1 MSPHRS
7 IGVCNLCNTVEVV
20 RFHLI
25 TASRVGWRG
34 LLFMCACV
42 LTERACRVLHTCL
55 NEGHHI
61 LGTPAGIYYWNN
73 TFLCLLYV
81 LHCFWFVTIVRML
94 VRFVVV
100 GQVTTALRSSLW
112 LCCLPRSVSDPR
124 ASRRVG
130 SLVVS
135 VSIVTCSASARACY
149 TAQDTH
155 TNSTHQLRLIPSSLF
170 SFVLLLRYL

>member
-1 MSPHRS
+1 MSSSVSLLFISS
-7 IGVCNLCNTVEVV
+7 IDSRAHVQSVEVV
-20 RFHLI
+20 WFHLT
-25 TASRVGWRG
+25 TASGVGWRG
-34 LLFMCACV
+34 LAFMCACV

-94 VRFVVV
+94 VRFIVV

-112 LCCLPRSVSDPR
+112 LCCLPRLVSGPG
-124 ASRRVG
+124 ALRRTG
-130 SLVVS
+130 SARSL
-135 VSIVTCSASARACY
+135 CQSASWLARLLLEHASLHR
-149 TAQDTH
+149 TPT
-155 TNSTHQLRLIPSSLF
+155 LIPPPSTPL
-170 SFVLLLRYL
+170 